1 MSRFLHRLGRG
12 AALHPWRTLG
22 AWVLAAGI
30 VFGLAGAY
38 GGTPVD
44 NWDVPGAPAQ
54 RGVDQLRAHVP
65 GAGNASAQVVVHG
78 DDGRRPTDTELAA
91 LTDRL
96 LAMDHAVAVTP
107 PRISEDGDTAMM
119 VVSYDE
125 PVTHPDL
132 YENLEPLE
140 DAVTD
145 TRDAGLQVE
154 FGGDLPGTAAAP
166 MDGYGEIIGI
176 VAALLILLLAFGSVV
191 GAGLPIGVA
200 LVGLVVGSGGLT
212 LLAATMDVSTAA
224 PMVASMVGL
233 GVGIDYALLLLT
245 RHVEYLR
252 QGYDVPEAAGRA
264 AATAGRSV
272 VFASATVLVSLLGL
286 RLAGL
291 STYSS
296 FGFATAIAVVT
307 VAAAALTLVPVF
319 SRFAGRRLLPRKV
332 RKGRESTKAAADRP
346 LGAAGRQPPA
356 AVGDRRRAA
365 DDRDRAARPGHAHL
379 AAGRQQPVD
388 RDDHASGVR
397 PGVGGV
403 RQGRQRPP
411 HRGPRPLRGLRRAR
425 SSGSPRTSRPVT
437 TSSRSPRRSSAPT
450 ARSASSRRS
459 RPSAPPTS
467 APSASSGRSGRRCP
481 RAAS

>member
-54 RGVDQLRAHVP
+54 RGVDQLRAHFP

-107 PRISEDGDTAMM
+107 PRISEDGDTALM
-119 VVSYDE
+119 VVSYDV
-125 PVTHPDL
+125 PVTDPDL

-140 DAVTD
+140 DAVAD

-200 LVGLVVGSGGLT
+200 LVGLGGRLRR
-212 LLAATMDVSTAA
+212 AHPAGRDHGRQHRR
-224 PMVASMVGL
+224 PDGRQH
-233 GVGIDYALLLLT
+233 GRPRR
-245 RHVEYLR
+245 RHRL
-252 QGYDVPEAAGRA
+252 RA
-264 AATAGRSV
+264 AA
-272 VFASATVLVSLLGL
+272 ASPGTWSTSARAT
-286 RLAGL
+286 
-291 STYSS
+291 TC
-296 FGFATAIAVVT
+296 
-307 VAAAALTLVPVF
+307 
-319 SRFAGRRLLPRKV
+319 PR
-332 RKGRESTKAAADRP
+332 
-346 LGAAGRQPPA
+346 PPA
-356 AVGDRRRAA
+356 V
-365 DDRDRAARPGHAHL
+365 P
-379 AAGRQQPVD
+379 
-388 RDDHASGVR
+388 
-397 PGVGGV
+397 
-403 RQGRQRPP
+403 RPP
-411 HRGPRPLRGLRRAR
+411 PVARWSSPPRPCW
-425 SSGSPRTSRPVT
+425 SR
-437 TSSRSPRRSSAPT
+437 
-450 ARSASSRRS
+450 
-459 RPSAPPTS
+459 
-467 APSASSGRSGRRCP
+467 
-481 RAAS
+481 